1 MALFDCPCK
10 CLERI
15 PQTRSSERRRKID
28 ADLKSPMFGKVHDL
42 PLPAATTSGVEDMTN
57 RVGHKMN
64 TVLVVEDNED
74 IRRML
79 IILLESEG
87 FHVLEAASGGD
98 ALKVVKDGRPDVILM
113 DLALP
118 GIDGLETIRRI
129 RKIDGFQNTPIIV
142 LTAYS
147 GRSVYETAVR
157 AGTNYFMSKPIDFDE
172 LATLVQQVL
181 SEGDRRAQKNSRS
194 FAKRAVIMKASE
206 VSNVRREMPIFN

>member
-1 MALFDCPCK
+1 MY
-10 CLERI
+10 
-15 PQTRSSERRRKID
+15 
-28 ADLKSPMFGKVHDL
+28 GKVHDL
-42 PLPAATTSGVEDMTN
+42 RFPATTTSRVEDMTN

-64 TVLVVEDNED
+64 TVLVVEDNDD

-79 IILLESEG
+79 RILLESEG
-87 FHVLEAASGGD
+87 FHVIEAASGGG
-98 ALKVVKDGRPDVILM
+98 ALKIVKDGRPDVILM

-147 GRSVYETAVR
+147 GGSVYETAVR

-172 LATLVQQVL
+172 LATLVQQL
-181 SEGDRRAQKNSRS
+181 LIEGDRRAPQNSRS
-194 FAKRAVIMKASE
+194 FAKRAVIAKAPE
-206 VSNVRREMPIFN
+206 LSNVRREMPTFN